1 MDKLANKKIANDI
14 SELIGNTPLV
24 KLNRLAKNIE
34 ANIFLKLEFFN
45 PGGSVKDRIGLAMIE
60 DAQDAG
66 LIEPGVT
73 TLVEPTSG
81 NTGIAL
87 AFVAAVKGYKL
98 ILTMPDTMSMER
110 RKLLKA
116 YGAQLVL
123 TPGALG
129 MKGAIEKATEIMHNT
144 KNSFMPQQ
152 FANPS
157 NPKIHQETTAKEII
171 ENTDGKIDYFIAGVG
186 TGGTISGC
194 GKVLKEF
201 NSQIK
206 VIAVEPQESPVI
218 SGGAPGPHKIQGIG
232 AGFIPDIL
240 DKDVIDE
247 VVQVSSEDALET
259 ARQAALQDGILCG
272 ISSGA
277 AIKTALELAS
287 LAENKNKNF
296 VVIIPSNGERYL
308 SSALFAHIES

>member
-66 LIEPGVT
+66 LIKPGVT

-201 NSQIK
+201 DAKIK

-240 DKDVIDE
+240 DRDVIDE

-277 AIKTALELAS
+277 AIKTALELGS

-308 SSALFAHIES
+308 SSALFAHIEN

>member
-201 NSQIK
+201 NSKIK